1 MSKEH
6 GRERAPPAETE
17 EMINSAIAE
26 AATAFGVPA
35 GSIKKRNIRIANRPN
50 SAQNPTEL
58 FCTTS
63 GKSVIY
69 GLGPVIWSPTNA
81 PSYSP
86 RPSKP
91 VPRRLVRI

>member
-1 MSKEH
+1 
-6 GRERAPPAETE
+6 
-17 EMINSAIAE
+17 MINSPIAE

-50 SAQNPTEL
+50 SAQNPSEL

-63 GKSVIY
+63 GKGVIY

-81 PSYSP
+81 PLYSP

-91 VPRRLVRI
+91 GDE